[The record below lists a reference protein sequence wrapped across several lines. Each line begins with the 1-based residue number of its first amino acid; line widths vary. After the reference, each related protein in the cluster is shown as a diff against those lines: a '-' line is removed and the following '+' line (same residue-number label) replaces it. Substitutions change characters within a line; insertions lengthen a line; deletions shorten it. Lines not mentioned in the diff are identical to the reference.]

1 MKQLVIFFLGS
12 VLIVGSSCDKDQVP
26 QETTCSSEEVVSY
39 SSSIE
44 PLIQQHCLGCHD
56 LGGGSGGYVFN
67 GHDNVSVNAS
77 DMLDAMNANGLQLMP
92 QNGPLNDSLIAL
104 FELWICQGKLNN

>member
-1 MKQLVIFFLGS
+1 M
-12 VLIVGSSCDKDQVP
+12 SCNKDKVP
-26 QETTCSSEEVVSY
+26 AETICSSEEVVSY
-39 SSSIE
+39 SATIE
-44 PLIQQHCLGCHD
+44 HLIQQQCLGCHD

-77 DMLDAMNANGLQLMP
+77 DMLDAMRENGLQLMP
-92 QNGPLNDSLIAL
+92 ENGPPLSDSLIEI

>member
-1 MKQLVIFFLGS
+1 MKQRVIYILG
-12 VLIVGSSCDKDQVP
+12 LIFIILNSCNKDKVP
-26 QETTCSSEEVVSY
+26 EQTICSSEDVVSY
-39 SSSIE
+39 SEDIE
-44 PLIQQHCLGCHD
+44 PLIQQQCLGCHD

-67 GHDNVSVNAS
+67 GHDNVSSNAS

-92 QNGPLNDSLIAL
+92 QNGPLNDSLINL